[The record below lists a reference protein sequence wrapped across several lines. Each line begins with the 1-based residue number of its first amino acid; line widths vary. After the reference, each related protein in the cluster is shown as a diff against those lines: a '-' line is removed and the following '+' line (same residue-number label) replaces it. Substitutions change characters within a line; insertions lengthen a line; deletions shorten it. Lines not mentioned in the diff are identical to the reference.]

1 MQQTLFCRPND
12 LQSDTENIWH
22 GRNDRR
28 ALSGKLM
35 GNQASYG
42 VSLQQVYI
50 LLKIFKLIYGVEI
63 TSFSLKFAIDRALGK
78 GSSKKEIG
86 KEKWLLKIKI
96 IHFARA
102 ICIDSL
108 L

>member
-1 MQQTLFCRPND
+1 MLFLRQNDDDGTGGTLSHN
-12 LQSDTENIWH
+12 
-22 GRNDRR
+22 
-28 ALSGKLM
+28 K
-35 GNQASYG
+35 
-42 VSLQQVYI
+42 QQVYI